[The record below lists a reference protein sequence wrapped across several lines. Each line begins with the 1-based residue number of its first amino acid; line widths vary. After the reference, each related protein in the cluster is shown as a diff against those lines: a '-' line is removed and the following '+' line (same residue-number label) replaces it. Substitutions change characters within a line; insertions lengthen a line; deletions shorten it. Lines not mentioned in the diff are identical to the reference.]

1 MKKQLSW
8 KWVLVILGVIV
19 AVVIAFNC
27 FTEVPTGHTGVV
39 TTFGRVENFTLDAG
53 IHFKAPWQEVIKMD
67 NRIQK
72 ASQELACSS
81 ADIQAISI
89 KYTVNY
95 QISKSNAMTIYS
107 TIGQDY
113 YETIIVPGVAEAVKN
128 CTAKYT
134 AEELVANRTEL
145 ASKIEEELEELMNPY
160 NIVIVESAIE
170 NMDFTEAFTS
180 AVEAKQ
186 VAQQE
191 KLKAEIEA
199 EQKKIEAQAQA
210 EVKKIEAE
218 AEAYQLKI
226 KAEAEAEANELIT
239 KSLTEEILAK
249 MYYDAWDGVLPKVVT
264 DGGVMLNIPITEEE

>member
-1 MKKQLSW
+1 MKVKFSF
-8 KWVLVILGVIV
+8 KFVLIIV
-19 AVVIAFNC
+19 AVIIVLIVGFNC

-39 TTFGRVENFTLDAG
+39 TTFGRVENITLDSG

-81 ADIQAISI
+81 ADIQAITM

-95 QISKSNAMTIYS
+95 QISKTNAMTIYS

-113 YETIIVPGVAEAVKN
+113 YETIIVPGVAAAVKN
-128 CTAKYT
+128 CTAQYT
-134 AEELVANRTEL
+134 AEELVTHRTEL
-145 ASKIEEELEELMNPY
+145 AKLIEEELENLMSAY

-199 EQKKIEAQAQA
+199 EQKKIEAQAAA

-218 AEAYQLKI
+218 AEAYQVKI
-226 KAEAEAEANELIT
+226 KAEAEAEANETIT
-239 KSLTEEILAK
+239 KSLTEEILK
-249 MYYDAWDGVLPKVVT
+249 KLYYDTWDGVLPKVVT
-264 DGGVMLNIPITEEE
+264 DGSVLLNIPAEE